1 MTINKLSS
9 KIWTTSLAMS
19 SLAMMFTA
27 PALARLDGAIFTTTP
42 DGGIV
47 NENVRY
53 ESKEEVF
60 LDGGPGP
67 NAPGHAAAL
76 PAGEYYF
83 QVTDPS
89 GKCLLSS
96 VPDSA
101 GSNGG
106 TCEGESK
113 RKGPKTS
120 ANSFEAEPLA
130 CRRFYFDGNGG
141 VSFVND
147 SYTKIQEVKIRGKIE
162 TQVIEIDCKHQL
174 GSDYVGVD
182 PSEMPDGQTIQLFP
196 FANTPN
202 PGGVYKA
209 WVSTAKSVVEA
220 CEGTD
225 IYVDETGENCNG
237 FFGFIPRNSKTDN
250 FKANL
255 GQPTVDYQ
263 IGLRAF
269 HDRNLNCTYDP
280 SNGDELISN
289 WDFGVTEPDPLEE
302 LRGIYRTI
310 SEPDTGDQIPVT
322 FSVTERANLFWL
334 VDQLMWFASDEAS
347 ALNKPFSHFTTFADL
362 RDYGKLHEL
371 AYSHKEFVSPLACYL
386 DPNNLSDELVKR
398 DALELADDGIDE
410 DNDGIYDDD
419 KGFVPTSFVNVP
431 GIEVDEPILVVGFGS
446 TGFAT
451 IEVCK
456 SKDLNM
462 DGAHDEG
469 EPYVENWPM
478 ILHIPESVPLPD
490 NITGELLD
498 SLREVI
504 EPKLKAAGIMEEDDF
519 LHEVIDRTVTKNTKA
534 DGCVSFFAMLP
545 NVKPDSYGTLAPYV
559 VKEKTEGMHS
569 DWKVTSETTFVE
581 FLVESVLSYD
591 SNGLPLIE
599 GVVTQRSDN
608 LSSDSPFVFH
618 NMCTPPP
625 VDFDTKGY
633 WHNPN
638 GILEITPSDISYVN
652 GLVPYHTPSDY
663 SGLEPFN
670 DVGEVSEFLVGSN
683 SDADAY
689 FHREQ
694 LAQQLLAF
702 ILNVRHRLD
711 GDYAAQLMF
720 EGNWQSVQYII
731 DTAVSA
737 WTNAPI
743 DPQRA
748 VNVQEILNDY
758 NNNDELEVIPYD
770 YGCPEPFPE

>member
-1 MTINKLSS
+1 MFS
-9 KIWTTSLAMS
+9 MS
-19 SLAMMFTA
+19 AF
-27 PALARLDGAIFTTTP
+27 ARLDGAIFTTTP
-42 DGGIV
+42 AGDIV

-53 ESKEEVF
+53 ESKQEVF

-76 PAGEYYF
+76 PKGDYYF

-96 VPDSA
+96 TLGSA
-101 GSNGG
+101 GSDGG
-106 TCEGESK
+106 TCEGDVK
-113 RKGPKTS
+113 TKGKG
-120 ANSFEAEPLA
+120 ANKAGDFEIEPLA
-130 CRRFYFDGNGG
+130 CRLFHFDGNGG
-141 VSFVND
+141 VTRVNE
-147 SYTKIQEVKIRGKIE
+147 YVTITQMVKYRGQLVEE
-162 TQVIEIDCKHQL
+162 TTVVECAKHYL
-174 GSDYVGVD
+174 GSEYLDYIDAGSTD
-182 PSEMPDGQTIQLFP
+182 TPDGETIQLFP

-209 WVSTAKSVVEA
+209 WVSTEESVREA
-220 CEGTD
+220 CGGVVTD
-225 IYVDETGENCNG
+225 DETGKDCAG

-255 GQPTVDYQ
+255 GEPTVDYQ

-269 HDRNLNCTYDP
+269 HDKNLNCTYDP
-280 SNGDELISN
+280 SNGDELVSN

-310 SEPDTGDQIPVT
+310 AEPDSGDQIPVT

-334 VDQLMWFASDEAS
+334 IDQLMWFASDEAS

-362 RDYGKLHEL
+362 RDYNKLHEL
-371 AYSHKEFVSPLACYL
+371 AYPPHKEFVSPLACYL

-419 KGFVPTSFVNVP
+419 KGFVPTNFVNVP
-431 GIEVDEPILVVGFGS
+431 GIETDEPILVVGFGS

-462 DGAHDEG
+462 NGAHDEG

-504 EPKLKAAGIMEEDDF
+504 EPKLKAVGIMEEDDF
-519 LHEVIDRTVTKNTKA
+519 LHEVIDRTVTKKTKA

-559 VKEKTEGMHS
+559 VMEKTEGMHS
-569 DWKVTSETTFVE
+569 DWKATSETTSVE

-731 DTAVSA
+731 DTAVYA

-748 VNVQEILNDY
+748 VDVQEILNDY